1 MTEVPEHLLQRSRE
15 RRAALGL
22 DGGDGGD
29 AAATPS
35 SAPATQASA
44 TAAPSGEA
52 PVPAAAAPAPA
63 VPSGPP
69 PPPPP
74 PPPYVAAA
82 LRRPKIPAWALPV
95 LAMLPIWAVV
105 YAGALVVPEKGI
117 TDPVLLEGQEVYASS
132 CASCHG
138 ADGGG
143 GVGRPLSAGEVLLTF
158 PDPAEHIAWVQNGSP
173 PAGTPYGN
181 PDRPGGAHISSE
193 TSGGPMPAFGDLLT
207 EEEILA
213 VVRYE
218 REILGGESESA
229 LAGGE
234 GGVPA
239 GEVPAEEA
247 QSEGGETS
255 AGGGSG
261 G

>member
-1 MTEVPEHLLQRSRE
+1 MTEVPEHLLQRSRK

-22 DGGDGGD
+22 GGGD
-29 AAATPS
+29 AAAPPPS
-35 SAPATQASA
+35 STSPAVPSAAPA
-44 TAAPSGEA
+44 G
-52 PVPAAAAPAPA
+52 APAPA
-63 VPSGPP
+63 APAAPPVPAGPP

-82 LRRPKIPAWALPV
+82 LARPKIPAWAVPV
-95 LAMLPIWAVV
+95 LALLPIWAIV
-105 YAGALVVPEKGI
+105 YAGALVVPERGI
-117 TDPVLLEGQEVYASS
+117 TDPVLLQGQGIYDAS

-143 GVGRPLSAGEVLLTF
+143 GVGRPLNAGEVLLTF
-158 PDPAEHIAWVQNGSP
+158 PDPAEHIAWVVNGSP
-173 PAGTPYGN
+173 AAGTPYGN
-181 PDRPGGAHISSE
+181 PDRPGGQHISAE
-193 TSGGPMPAFGDLLT
+193 TSGGPMPPFGDLLT

-218 REILGGESESA
+218 REILGGETEGA

-239 GEVPAEEA
+239 GEAPASEA
-247 QSEGGETS
+247 QSEGGDDA

>member
-1 MTEVPEHLLQRSRE
+1 MPT
-15 RRAALGL
+15 
-22 DGGDGGD
+22 
-29 AAATPS
+29 
-35 SAPATQASA
+35 
-44 TAAPSGEA
+44 
-52 PVPAAAAPAPA
+52 PAAGL
-63 VPSGPP
+63 SSD
-69 PPPPP
+69 
-74 PPPYVAAA
+74 
-82 LRRPKIPAWALPV
+82 
-95 LAMLPIWAVV
+95 
-105 YAGALVVPEKGI
+105 GA
-117 TDPVLLEGQEVYASS
+117 
-132 CASCHG
+132 
-138 ADGGG
+138 GGG
-143 GVGRPLSAGEVLLTF
+143 TGRPLNEVVTVF

-173 PAGTPYGN
+173 AAGTPYGN

-239 GEVPAEEA
+239 GEVPTGEA

>member
-22 DGGDGGD
+22 SGGGDGD
-29 AAATPS
+29 AAPPPS
-35 SAPATQASA
+35 SASPAVPS
-44 TAAPSGEA
+44 AAP
-52 PVPAAAAPAPA
+52 AAAPAPA
-63 VPSGPP
+63 APAAPVAPTGPP

-82 LRRPKIPAWALPV
+82 LGRPKIPAWAVPV
-95 LAMLPIWAVV
+95 LALLPIWAVV
-105 YAGALVVPEKGI
+105 YAGSLVVPEKGI
-117 TDPVLLEGQEVYASS
+117 TDPVLLQGQSIYAAS

-143 GVGRPLSAGEVLLTF
+143 GVGRPLSAGEVLATF
-158 PDPAEHIAWVQNGSP
+158 PDPAQHIDWVVNGSP

-181 PDRPGGAHISSE
+181 PDRPGGQHISSQ
-193 TSGGPMPAFGDLLT
+193 TSGGPMPPFGDLLT

-218 REILGGESESA
+218 REILGGEAESA

-239 GEVPAEEA
+239 GEAPAEEA
-247 QSEGGETS
+247 QS
-255 AGGGSG
+255 AGGDDSSEAGSG